1 MMLRL
6 GIYFNVFFG
15 LIFLLVFP
23 PIGALM
29 LCIGFVLILIAIGN
43 RKADI
48 LDNWSILI
56 KKAHGQGD
64 KIVSV
69 AMNLITESKA
79 PSIEMK
85 EEKVGP
91 SLAIISLGE
100 AREFLIVTNRV
111 NAKLS
116 NFKTFVNANDY
127 GENLFVSWYLTYRPD
142 FLQSLVMILPGA
154 KKVLSIDDLN
164 LFNKQDLT
172 AYVTNVHHCLLEAV
186 EKFMTGLN
194 QDPSKIERKSRGF
207 LGIS

>member
-1 MMLRL
+1 MLRL
-6 GIYFNVFFG
+6 VIYFSVFFG

-23 PIGALM
+23 PFGQL
-29 LCIGFVLILIAIGN
+29 LLLIGFLLIVVLITN

-48 LDNWSILI
+48 LDDWSILI
-56 KKAHGQGD
+56 NNAHGQRD
-64 KIVSV
+64 KVISV
-69 AMNLITESKA
+69 TKGLITDSKA

-91 SLAIISLGE
+91 ELALASFGE
-100 AREFLIVTNRV
+100 TRDFLIVTNRV
-111 NAKLS
+111 NVKLS

-127 GENLFVSWYLTYRPD
+127 GEKLFVSWYLTYRPD
-142 FLQSLVMILPGA
+142 FLQSLIMLLPGV
-154 KKVLSIDDLN
+154 KKIMSIDDLN
-164 LFNKQDLT
+164 LFNKQDLI

-186 EKFMTGLN
+186 EKLMTDMN

>member
-1 MMLRL
+1 MLRL

-15 LIFLLVFP
+15 LIFFLVFP
-23 PIGALM
+23 PFGL
-29 LCIGFVLILIAIGN
+29 LLLLIGFLLIVIVITN

-48 LDNWSILI
+48 LDDWSILI
-56 KKAHGQGD
+56 NNAHGQRDEIISSTKG
-64 KIVSV
+64 
-69 AMNLITESKA
+69 LITDSKA

-91 SLAIISLGE
+91 TLALASFGE
-100 AREFLIVTNRV
+100 TRSFLIVTNRV

-142 FLQSLVMILPGA
+142 FLQSLIMLLPGV
-154 KKVLSIDDLN
+154 KKIMSIDDLN

-172 AYVTNVHHCLLEAV
+172 AYVTNVHHCLLKAV
-186 EKFMTGLN
+186 EKLMTDLN
-194 QDPSKIERKSRGF
+194 QDPSKIDRKSRGF

>member
-1 MMLRL
+1 MLRL

-23 PIGALM
+23 PFGL
-29 LCIGFVLILIAIGN
+29 LLLLIGFLLIVIVITN

-48 LDNWSILI
+48 LDDWSILI
-56 KKAHGQGD
+56 KNAQGQRD
-64 KIVSV
+64 KIISSTKG
-69 AMNLITESKA
+69 LITDSKA
-79 PSIEMK
+79 PSLELK
-85 EEKVGP
+85 EENVGP
-91 SLAIISLGE
+91 TLALASFGE
-100 AREFLIVTNRV
+100 TRDFLIVSDRRNI
-111 NAKLS
+111 KLS
-116 NFKTFVNANDY
+116 NFKTFVNVNDY

-142 FLQSLVMILPGA
+142 FLQSLIMLLPGI
-154 KKVLSIDDLN
+154 KKIMSLDDLN

-186 EKFMTGLN
+186 EKLMTGLN

>member
-23 PIGALM
+23 PFGL
-29 LCIGFVLILIAIGN
+29 LLLLIGFLLIVIVITN

-48 LDNWSILI
+48 LDDWSILI
-56 KKAHGQGD
+56 KNAQGQRD
-64 KIVSV
+64 KIISSTKG
-69 AMNLITESKA
+69 LITDSKA
-79 PSIEMK
+79 PSLELK
-85 EEKVGP
+85 EENVGP
-91 SLAIISLGE
+91 TLALASFGE
-100 AREFLIVTNRV
+100 TRDFLIVSDRRNI
-111 NAKLS
+111 KLS
-116 NFKTFVNANDY
+116 NFKTFVNVNDY

-142 FLQSLVMILPGA
+142 FLQSLIMLLPGI
-154 KKVLSIDDLN
+154 KKIMSLDDLN

-186 EKFMTGLN
+186 EKLMTGLN

>member
-1 MMLRL
+1 MLRL

-15 LIFLLVFP
+15 LIFLIIFP
-23 PIGALM
+23 PFGL
-29 LCIGFVLILIAIGN
+29 LFLFIGFILILIVILNKEAE
-43 RKADI
+43 I

-56 KKAHGQGD
+56 KKAQGQRD
-64 KIVSV
+64 KIIS
-69 AMNLITESKA
+69 ATKELITDSKA
-79 PSIEMK
+79 PSMEMR
-85 EEKVGP
+85 EERVGP
-91 SLAIISLGE
+91 SLALASFGE
-100 AREFLIVTNRV
+100 TRDFLIATNRV

-142 FLQSLVMILPGA
+142 FLQSLIMLLPGV
-154 KKVLSIDDLN
+154 KKVMSIDDLN

-186 EKFMTGLN
+186 EKLMTDLN

>member
-1 MMLRL
+1 MLRL
-6 GIYFNVFFG
+6 GIYFHVFFG
-15 LIFLLVFP
+15 LIFLILFP
-23 PIGALM
+23 PLGALI
-29 LCIGFVLILIAIGN
+29 LFIGFLLILIAVAN

-48 LDNWSILI
+48 LDDWSILI
-56 KKAHGQGD
+56 KKAQGQRD
-64 KIVSV
+64 KIISV
-69 AMNLITESKA
+69 TKELITDSKA

-91 SLAIISLGE
+91 SLAIVSLGE

-142 FLQSLVMILPGA
+142 FLQSLVMLLPGA
-154 KKVLSIDDLN
+154 KKVLSLDDLN

-186 EKFMTGLN
+186 EKLMTDLN